1 MLTQHDQLDQAAAY
15 IKQLRERIEE
25 LKERKELA
33 RSAEGTSIDLRDATL
48 VSSFN
53 PVFEL
58 RELGSTFEVILVSGI
73 RRKFKLNEIIS
84 VLEEEGAEIV
94 NASFSARGDKVFYT
108 IHAQPKS
115 SRVGVEFTRIY
126 EGLQRFIC

>member
-94 NASFSARGDKVFYT
+94 NASFSARGDKVFYS
-108 IHAQPKS
+108 IHAQVITS
-115 SRVGVEFTRIY
+115 
-126 EGLQRFIC
+126 FILLLSFLTW